1 MEYFV
6 YIIYSKSK
14 NIYYT
19 GLTSNIDR
27 RIKEHNQHLSNTLT
41 TKNVTDFELVFCQ
54 ITRNRVEARKL
65 EKFLKSGYGREI
77 RDEIVK

>member
-6 YIIYSKSK
+6 YIIHSKSK